1 MKSYTSPKLT
11 DYGDIAEVTAIAGA
25 VSAGDILVNSS
36 GTVLNTGNQS
46 IDACTTGDFVRCN
59 R

>member
-25 VSAGDILVNSS
+25 ISAGDILVNGS
-36 GTVLNTGNQS
+36 GDVIKWQS
-46 IDACTTGDFVRCN
+46 VYRCLHD
-59 R
+59 RRLRKL